1 MSFFDSELV
10 KEEIVKISKL
20 QEEIYGDIFKFH
32 SMTTDEKLDHVKS
45 LEDLLQ
51 MQQVLYTRLS
61 LSEDE
66 DAKRMKEDIANSALL
81 MGLPAN
87 VDMNVMFKN
96 MEFLLK
102 NMRDQIDMESKQG
115 YYTLVPK
122 DFNQTKYTKTKSV
135 QIRGNLNVFFRP

>member
-1 MSFFDSELV
+1 MSFFDSDLV
-10 KEEIVKISKL
+10 KEEIGKISRL

-32 SMTTDEKLDHVKS
+32 SMTKDEKLDHVKS

-61 LSEDE
+61 LSEDK

-96 MEFLLK
+96 MELLLK
-102 NMRDQIDMESKQG
+102 NMRDQIDMESK
-115 YYTLVPK
+115 
-122 DFNQTKYTKTKSV
+122 
-135 QIRGNLNVFFRP
+135 

>member
-1 MSFFDSELV
+1 MSFFDSDLV
-10 KEEIVKISKL
+10 KEEIGKISRL

-32 SMTTDEKLDHVKS
+32 SMTKDEKLDRVKS

-61 LSEDE
+61 LSEDK

-96 MEFLLK
+96 MELLLK
-102 NMRDQIDMESKQG
+102 NMRDQIDMESK
-115 YYTLVPK
+115 
-122 DFNQTKYTKTKSV
+122 
-135 QIRGNLNVFFRP
+135 

>member
-102 NMRDQIDMESKQG
+102 NMRDQIDMESK
-115 YYTLVPK
+115 
-122 DFNQTKYTKTKSV
+122 
-135 QIRGNLNVFFRP
+135 